1 MRLFT
6 SKRVRDIF
14 MTLAQGDITQAALAK
29 EMKVS
34 TRTIRTDL
42 KEVGDIVSQSGN
54 RLIYSRKNGFSLQI
68 SEPEALQVLL
78 DQCQRPW
85 NETRSGAQRRAA
97 MLEALLFDEQGVRLA
112 EREAEWFISIYSLR
126 NDITLLKRHVSLYQ
140 LRIVS
145 EGEDI
150 FTLKGSEIAFRRC
163 IYDHRLRLTQA
174 TDEDS
179 YVGPVTAYPDCKNA
193 LSHCLAEK
201 RIAIS
206 DANLRFLSLI
216 TGIAQERMARG
227 KWLRDFEFCDAEP
240 GWKTLAEAVLQSLC
254 ANPAMPFSQ
263 SEIDFMA
270 MNLVAFC
277 TTTSSHNLVSE
288 QYSVERTIMNHFL
301 SYVSTSWFIHVNYD
315 ALSQATL
322 LSHIRAMRIRVN
334 NAITIVNPLLEQI
347 KRHYPLM
354 YELTLSAFSELDQ
367 FFKATVSA
375 DEIGYLVMHI
385 GAILEDSISHQSGQ
399 GMRVLVVSDQG
410 MASTRVVCQKILSM
424 YPGLDIVR
432 QISVEQYSLLPEV
445 DEDIVIS
452 LVNIVEKNKRIILL
466 PPFPERGQ
474 LENIKYYL
482 VSETQPV
489 NAMLTYFSADNF
501 FVLNAGDYTRSSLIT
516 FLCDRLTAQ
525 GRVND
530 HFLSSVLDREARAST
545 LLDDK
550 IAIPHPLG
558 PVAVRTAVSVAIF
571 PEGIEWDR
579 GKQVKLVF
587 MLAISEDQF
596 IDSMLIYDFLTNILD
611 DDIIEKISQ
620 CKNYNEFITAS
631 KKYFL

>member
-42 KEVGDIVSQSGN
+42 KEVSDIVSQSGN
-54 RLIYSRKNGFSLQI
+54 RLIYTRKNGFSLQI
-68 SEPEALQVLL
+68 NNPDAFHVLL
-78 DQCQRPW
+78 SQCQQPW
-85 NETRSGAQRRAA
+85 KEVRSGAERRAA
-97 MLEALLFDEQGVRLA
+97 MLEALLFDEQGVVLSA
-112 EREAEWFISIYSLR
+112 LEAEWFISIYSLR
-126 NDITLLKRHVSLYQ
+126 NDMTLLKRHVALYQ
-140 LRIVS
+140 LSIVS

-150 FTLKGSEIAFRRC
+150 FRLRGSEIAFRRC
-163 IYDHRLRLTQA
+163 IYDHRLRLSQA
-174 TDEDS
+174 ADS
-179 YVGPVTAYPDCKNA
+179 SNNTALIAATVDCKNL
-193 LSHCLAEK
+193 LSRCLAEK
-201 RIAIS
+201 KLTIS

-216 TGIAQERMARG
+216 TGIAQERMTRG
-227 KWLRDFEFCDAEP
+227 KWLLDFEFCDAEP
-240 GWKTLAEAVLQSLC
+240 GWKTLAETLLQSLC
-254 ANPAMPFSQ
+254 ANQTVRFPQ
-263 SEIDFMA
+263 SEIDFTT

-277 TTTSSHNLVSE
+277 TPAASSHLLSE
-288 QYSVERTIMNHFL
+288 QYSVERMIMNHFL
-301 SYVSTSWFIHVNYD
+301 SYVSTAWFINVNYD

-322 LSHIRAMRIRVN
+322 LSHIRAMRVRVN

-385 GAILEDSISHQSGQ
+385 GAILEESISHQSGR
-399 GMRVLVVSDQG
+399 GMRALMVSDQG
-410 MASTRVVCQKILSM
+410 MASTRVVCQKLVSM
-424 YPGLDIVR
+424 YPGLNIAR
-432 QISVEQYSLLPEV
+432 QISVEQYNLMFHIE
-445 DEDIVIS
+445 EDIVIS
-452 LVNIVEKNKRIILL
+452 LVNIVEKNKRIITL

-474 LENIKYYL
+474 LESIKYYL

-489 NAMLTYFSADNF
+489 NAMLNYFSAKHF
-501 FVLNAGDYTRSSLIT
+501 FVLDAGDFTKSSLIT
-516 FLCDRLTAQ
+516 FLCDRLNKQ
-525 GRVND
+525 GRVADN
-530 HFLSSVLDREARAST
+530 FLSSVLDREARAST

-558 PVAVRTAVSVAIF
+558 PVAFSTVVSVAIF
-571 PEGIEWDR
+571 PDGIEWDN
-579 GKQVKLVF
+579 GKRVKLVF
-587 MLAISEDQF
+587 MLAISEDEF

-611 DDIIEKISQ
+611 EDIIGKISQ
-620 CKNYNEFITAS
+620 CDDYNEFITIS
-631 KKYFL
+631 KKYFI